1 MVAAVSLALM
11 FFPQANGGEPV
22 KTTVCEVFKQP
33 EVYNGKLVQVRAI
46 VESGVD
52 DLPAGIADES
62 CGADLKFFMP
72 EDPDFGRLLKSN
84 SFRKLIKAVKKNP
97 VVEATVIGRF
107 RRAAADP
114 KSDAGLALVSVDHI
128 STRPQPRVGAQKR

>member
-1 MVAAVSLALM
+1 MVAAVSLALL
-11 FFPQANGGEPV
+11 FLSQANGGEPV
-22 KTTVCEVFKQP
+22 QTTVCEVFKQP
-33 EVYNGKLVQVRAI
+33 EIFDGKLVQVRAI

-52 DLPAGIADES
+52 DLPAGMADDS

-84 SFRKLIKAVKKNP
+84 AFRKLIKAVKNNP
-97 VVEATVIGRF
+97 VVEATVTGRF
-107 RRAAADP
+107 KRAAADP

-128 STRPQPRVGAQKR
+128 STRPQPRVRAQKR